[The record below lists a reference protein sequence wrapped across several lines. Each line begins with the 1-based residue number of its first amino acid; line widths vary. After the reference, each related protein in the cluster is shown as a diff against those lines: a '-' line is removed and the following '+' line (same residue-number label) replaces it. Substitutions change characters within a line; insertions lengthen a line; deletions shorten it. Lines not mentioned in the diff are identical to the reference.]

1 MRLAAQWL
9 PLLLC
14 SWVGRAEAAD
24 CSGDLAINSADDIT
38 KLNGCTTF
46 TGNVSLAAKGI
57 QDITLNGLKAVTG
70 TINIADSAAVRSIS
84 STTLETISALTLNN
98 LPNLTTL
105 ALPVLTNFSKLGFE
119 GLLALKGCDIA
130 TGGVKQD
137 VKEISIIN
145 TALEKMDWIKWPV
158 ATTLTIA
165 ANENLTDFTLP
176 YDKISSGSTYQFSVN
191 QALTNLD
198 FSNLSGIYG
207 SLAVNG
213 NNDPSLAFDK
223 LETIDGYVKL
233 NGKFE
238 NITMP
243 NLQAINGALNAE
255 SYVTHGSGILSFCNW
270 LSVQPRLY
278 GHYDCTANNTQGYIL
293 NSATVSHSPSSTAG
307 PTPSSTTTIVA
318 AGDVIDGKKSD
329 LSTGAIIGIAVGMV
343 FLISFVLT
351 ASALLFFRRR
361 ARNKAQQTQQLAA
374 PTAAAAHAPDEKKTR
389 STSTIDEELDASG
402 IRYELGESQKAQ
414 ELPGAKAVGELD
426 GQSLQEMD
434 VEKPYFRDQ
443 KPAPESP
450 MGRFELP

>member
-1 MRLAAQWL
+1 
-9 PLLLC
+9 
-14 SWVGRAEAAD
+14 
-24 CSGDLAINSADDIT
+24 
-38 KLNGCTTF
+38 
-46 TGNVSLAAKGI
+46 
-57 QDITLNGLKAVTG
+57 
-70 TINIADSAAVRSIS
+70 
-84 STTLETISALTLNN
+84 
-98 LPNLTTL
+98 
-105 ALPVLTNFSKLGFE
+105 
-119 GLLALKGCDIA
+119 
-130 TGGVKQD
+130 VKQD

-145 TALEKMDWIKWPV
+145 TALEKMDWITWPV

-165 ANENLTDFTLP
+165 VNNNLTDFTLP
-176 YDKISSGSTYQFSVN
+176 YDRISSGSSYQFSVN

-233 NGKFE
+233 NGNFE

-243 NLQAINGALNAE
+243 NLKAINGALNAE
-255 SYVTHGSGILSFCNW
+255 SYVTHGSGIISFCNW

-278 GHYDCTANNTQGYIL
+278 GHYDCTANNTVL
-293 NSATVSHSPSSTAG
+293 NSATVSESPSSTAG
-307 PTPSSTTTIVA
+307 ASPSSTTTIVE
-318 AGDVIDGKKSD
+318 AGDTIDGKKSD

-361 ARNKAQQTQQLAA
+361 ARNKAQRAA
-374 PTAAAAHAPDEKKTR
+374 ASTIAAAHAPDEKKTH
-389 STSTIDEELDASG
+389 STSTIGEELDASG
-402 IRYELGESQKAQ
+402 IRYELGESHRVQ
-414 ELPGAKAVGELD
+414 ELPGPKAVGELD
-426 GQSLQEMD
+426 GQSLQELD

-443 KPAPESP
+443 KPAPDSP

>member
-1 MRLAAQWL
+1 MPSSFAVFL
-9 PLLLC
+9 
-14 SWVGRAEAAD
+14 D

-46 TGNVSLAAKGI
+46 SGNVSLAAKGI

-84 STTLETISALTLNN
+84 STTLESISALTLNN

-105 ALPVLTNFSKLGFE
+105 ALPALTNFSKLGFE
-119 GLLALKGCDIA
+119 GLSALKGCEIA

-145 TALEKMDWIKWPV
+145 TALEKMDWITWPV

-165 ANENLTDFTLP
+165 VNNNLTDFTLP
-176 YDKISSGSTYQFSVN
+176 YDRISSGSSYQFSVN

-213 NNDPSLAFDK
+213 NSDPSLAFDK

-233 NGKFE
+233 NGNFE

-255 SYVTHGSGILSFCNW
+255 SYVTHGSGIISFCNW

-278 GHYDCTANNTQGYIL
+278 GHYDCTANNTVS
-293 NSATVSHSPSSTAG
+293 NSATGSESPSSTAG
-307 PTPSSTTTIVA
+307 ASPSSTTTIVE
-318 AGDVIDGKKSD
+318 AGDTINGKKSD

-361 ARNKAQQTQQLAA
+361 ARNMAQRAA
-374 PTAAAAHAPDEKKTR
+374 TSTAAAAHAPDEKKTH
-389 STSTIDEELDASG
+389 STSTIGEELDASG
-402 IRYELGESQKAQ
+402 IRYELGESHRAQ
-414 ELPGAKAVGELD
+414 ELPGEKAVGELN
-426 GQSLQEMD
+426 GQSLQELD

-450 MGRFELP
+450 VGRFELP

>member
-1 MRLAAQWL
+1 M
-9 PLLLC
+9 
-14 SWVGRAEAAD
+14 
-24 CSGDLAINSADDIT
+24 
-38 KLNGCTTF
+38 
-46 TGNVSLAAKGI
+46 
-57 QDITLNGLKAVTG
+57 
-70 TINIADSAAVRSIS
+70 
-84 STTLETISALTLNN
+84 TLNN
-98 LPNLTTL
+98 LPSLTTL

-119 GLLALKGCDIA
+119 GLFALKECDIA
-130 TGGVKQD
+130 SGSLQQD

-165 ANENLTDFTLP
+165 ANNNLTDFTLP
-176 YDKISSGSTYQFSVN
+176 YDTINSGSSYQFSVN

-213 NNDPSLAFDK
+213 NNDPSLDFDK
-223 LETIDGYVKL
+223 LETINGYVKL
-233 NGKFE
+233 DGNFE

-255 SYVTHGSGILSFCNW
+255 SYVTHGSGILAFCNW

-278 GHYDCTANNTQGYIL
+278 GHYDCTANNTAGLVL

-307 PTPSSTTTIVA
+307 PSPSPTTTIVE
-318 AGDVIDGKKSD
+318 AGDVIDSKKSD
-329 LSTGAIIGIAVGMV
+329 LSTGAIIGIAIGMV

-361 ARNKAQQTQQLAA
+361 ARNKAQQAAA
-374 PTAAAAHAPDEKKTR
+374 PPAATTADHVPDEKKTH
-389 STSTIDEELDASG
+389 STSTIGEELDASG
-402 IRYELGESQKAQ
+402 LRYELGEGSAVQ
-414 ELPGAKAVGELD
+414 ELPGAKAVDELD
-426 GQSLQEMD
+426 GQSLQELD
-434 VEKPYFRDQ
+434 VEKPYFRDH

-450 MGRFELP
+450 IGRFELP

>member
-1 MRLAAQWL
+1 
-9 PLLLC
+9 
-14 SWVGRAEAAD
+14 
-24 CSGDLAINSADDIT
+24 
-38 KLNGCTTF
+38 
-46 TGNVSLAAKGI
+46 
-57 QDITLNGLKAVTG
+57 
-70 TINIADSAAVRSIS
+70 
-84 STTLETISALTLNN
+84 LNN

-105 ALPVLTNFSKLGFE
+105 ALPALTNFSKLGFE
-119 GLLALKGCDIA
+119 GLPALKGCDIA

-165 ANENLTDFTLP
+165 ANMNLTEFTLP
-176 YDKISSGSTYQFSVN
+176 YDRINSGSSYQFSVN

-233 NGKFE
+233 DGNFE

-243 NLQAINGALNAE
+243 KLQAINGALNAK
-255 SYVTHGSGILSFCNW
+255 SYVTHGSGILTFCNW
-270 LSVQPRLY
+270 LSVQPRMY
-278 GHYDCTANNTQGYIL
+278 GHYDCTANNTVGYIL
-293 NSATVSHSPSSTAG
+293 NSATVSSSASSTAG
-307 PTPSSTTTIVA
+307 PSPSSTTTIIE
-318 AGDVIDGKKSD
+318 AGDTDGKKSD
-329 LSTGAIIGIAVGMV
+329 LSTGAIIGIAIAMV
-343 FLISFVLT
+343 FLISLVLT

-361 ARNKAQQTQQLAA
+361 ARNKAQQAAASTAA
-374 PTAAAAHAPDEKKTR
+374 PVHAQNEKKTH
-389 STSTIDEELDASG
+389 STSTIGEELDASG
-402 IRYELGESQKAQ
+402 IRYELGESHRVQ

-426 GQSLQEMD
+426 GRSLQELD

-443 KPAPESP
+443 KPAPDSP